1 MHFYFSSSYMKFCFF
16 RCSPDDAGEY
26 KVVAKSPLGEAMT
39 FGTLVVN
46 CEYFT
51 ISYQLHPAG
60 KPLWI
65 IQRWDIIQ

>member
-1 MHFYFSSSYMKFCFF
+1 MLPLKKVCNKSTIFVTLQIHFYFSSIFNSFQFCIP

-46 CEYFT
+46 CE
-51 ISYQLHPAG
+51 
-60 KPLWI
+60 
-65 IQRWDIIQ
+65 